1 MCISVSACTI
11 PSFASLMDRERFFKG
26 TTRFQEHRISQK
38 STGWCSSIHKCLE
51 NPFHSI
57 SLLQQAESDICLH
70 GVMEAQSRDQAC
82 APQPG
87 GEDVL
92 NVLSPTAQVK
102 NRGDTSRV
110 LSVLSKTKVWSVLDL
125 SRNKNQVLEF
135 YNKVLKKKKIW
146 VAACS
151 HSNNISTQKHP
162 KNYLICIQ

>member
-1 MCISVSACTI
+1 
-11 PSFASLMDRERFFKG
+11 
-26 TTRFQEHRISQK
+26 
-38 STGWCSSIHKCLE
+38 
-51 NPFHSI
+51 
-57 SLLQQAESDICLH
+57 
-70 GVMEAQSRDQAC
+70 MEAQSRDQAC

-135 YNKVLKKKKIW
+135 YNKVLKKKKKSGLLP
-146 VAACS
+146 AATLTTFQ
-151 HSNNISTQKHP
+151 HKSTLK
-162 KNYLICIQ
+162 IT